1 MKEILLIDFKKV
13 NIEIG
18 SDVVLFTQDNE
29 EVFRQLLP
37 SIAEETWNKVG
48 SLKDYKGFWASLLD
62 YIEWVS
68 DEDIDIPFA
77 IKFAEEDYFF
87 SSLIQRLY
95 RQWEKI

>member
-1 MKEILLIDFKKV
+1 MKEKIVINLKT
-13 NIEIG
+13 
-18 SDVVLFTQDNE
+18 SDISVSGHIVGFCQDSE
-29 EVFRQLLP
+29 ELYESLLP
-37 SIAEETWNKVG
+37 QVAEEDWNNIK
-48 SLKDYKGFWASLLD
+48 SLEDYERFWASLLD

-87 SSLIQRLY
+87 SSLIRRLY